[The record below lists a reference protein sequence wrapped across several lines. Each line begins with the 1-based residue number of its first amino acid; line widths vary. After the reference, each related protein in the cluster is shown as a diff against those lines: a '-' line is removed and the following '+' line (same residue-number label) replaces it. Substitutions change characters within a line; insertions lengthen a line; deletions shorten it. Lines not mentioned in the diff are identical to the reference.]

1 MLVLNQ
7 KLLSCSCNITRSMRS
22 VTEYYKNCQTE
33 LTRSIYGTIALDSI
47 ESNMKLNELKQ
58 KRNERN
64 LWTDSLNSK
73 NKTSQK
79 ELNVL

>member
-1 MLVLNQ
+1 MDITNTLNLT
-7 KLLSCSCNITRSMRS
+7 KTMRS
-22 VTEYYKNCQTE
+22 VKQNIRPSY
-33 LTRSIYGTIALDSI
+33 LDSANNESPYNFEVHYEYL

>member
-47 ESNMKLNELKQ
+47 ESNMKLNELN
-58 KRNERN
+58 KRKMRAF
-64 LWTDSLNSK
+64 
-73 NKTSQK
+73 SQK
-79 ELNVL
+79 QTLTFVTQQANEVLTT